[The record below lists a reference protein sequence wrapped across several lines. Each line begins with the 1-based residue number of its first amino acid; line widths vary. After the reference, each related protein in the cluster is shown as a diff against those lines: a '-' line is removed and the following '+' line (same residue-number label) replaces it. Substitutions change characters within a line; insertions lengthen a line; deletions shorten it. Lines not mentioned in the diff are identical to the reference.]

1 MRIIPTVACC
11 SVLLLPAAAIAADST
26 ASATMHVS
34 LEVVKSCTLNAND
47 LNFSRHG
54 SDETSEIQAKTQVDI
69 VCTNGTPFTLSAT
82 SNDSSENGT
91 FWLKPDNG
99 ETGAQKIAWKL
110 FADEGKQTQI
120 TGTDGLTDTGNGMK
134 QEETLYGVIDAG
146 ALTAAQAGTYS
157 DDITLNLVY

>member
-1 MRIIPTVACC
+1 MKIISTAVCC
-11 SVLLLPAAAIAADST
+11 SALLLPAAAIAADST

-34 LEVVKSCTLNAND
+34 LEVVKSCTLKAND

-54 SDETSEIQAKTQVDI
+54 SDETNEIQAKTQVDI

-82 SNDSSENGT
+82 SSDSSENGT
-91 FWLKPDNG
+91 FWLKPENG

-110 FADEGKQTQI
+110 FADESKQTQI
-120 TGTDGLTDTGNGMK
+120 TSTDGLTDTGNGMA

-146 ALTAAQAGTYS
+146 ALTTAQAGAYS
-157 DDITLNLVY
+157 DDVTLNLVY

>member
-1 MRIIPTVACC
+1 MKIISTVICC
-11 SVLLLPAAAIAADST
+11 SSLLLPAAAIAAEGT

-34 LEVVKSCTLNAND
+34 LEVVKSCTLKAND

-54 SDETSEIQAKTQVDI
+54 SDESSEIQAKTQVNI

-99 ETGAQKIAWKL
+99 ETDAQKIAWKL

-120 TGTDGLTDTGNGMK
+120 TSTDGLTDTGNGME
-134 QEETLYGVIDAG
+134 QEKTLYGVIDAG
-146 ALTAAQAGTYS
+146 ALMTAQAGAYS
-157 DDITLNLVY
+157 DDVTLNLVY

>member
-1 MRIIPTVACC
+1 MKIIPTVVCC

-34 LEVVKSCTLNAND
+34 LEVVKSCTLKAND

-54 SDETSEIQAKTQVDI
+54 SDESSEIQAKTQVDI
-69 VCTNGTPFTLSAT
+69 VCTNCTPFTLTAT
-82 SNDSSENGT
+82 SNDGENGT
-91 FWLKPDNG
+91 FWLKPENG
-99 ETGAQKIAWKL
+99 DTGAQKIAWKL

-120 TGTDGLTDTGNGMK
+120 TGTNGLDDTGNGAE

-146 ALTAAQAGTYS
+146 ALTTAQAGTYS
-157 DDITLNLVY
+157 DDITLKLEY

>member
-1 MRIIPTVACC
+1 MRIIPVVVCC

-26 ASATMHVS
+26 TSATMHVS
-34 LEVVKSCTLNAND
+34 LEVVKSCTLKAND

-54 SDETSEIQAKTQVDI
+54 SDESSEIQAKTQVDI

-82 SNDSSENGT
+82 SNDSSDNGT
-91 FWLKPDNG
+91 SWLKPENG

-120 TGTDGLTDTGNGMK
+120 TSTDGLTDTGNGME
-134 QEETLYGVIDAG
+134 QQETLYGVIDAG
-146 ALTAAQAGTYS
+146 ALMTAQAGAYS
-157 DDITLNLVY
+157 DDVTLNLVY

>member
-1 MRIIPTVACC
+1 MRIIPVVVCC

-26 ASATMHVS
+26 TSATMHVS
-34 LEVVKSCTLNAND
+34 LEVVKSCTLKAND

-54 SDETSEIQAKTQVDI
+54 SDESSEIQAKTQVDI

-82 SNDSSENGT
+82 SNDSSDNGT
-91 FWLKPDNG
+91 FWQKPENG

-120 TGTDGLTDTGNGMK
+120 TSTDGLTDTGNGME
-134 QEETLYGVIDAG
+134 QQETLYGVIDAG
-146 ALTAAQAGTYS
+146 ALTTAQAGAYS
-157 DDITLNLVY
+157 DDVTLNLVY